1 MLCENLE
8 SVWNTKHSEPGVKV
22 VTSMRNSILST
33 VNILIIETQVTTV
46 MTRMEV
52 GIPEGMTNIYNSR

>member
-1 MLCENLE
+1 
-8 SVWNTKHSEPGVKV
+8 
-22 VTSMRNSILST
+22 MRNSILSS
-33 VNILIIETQVTTV
+33 VNILIIETQVKTTV

>member
-1 MLCENLE
+1 MFETLSTVNLR
-8 SVWNTKHSEPGVKV
+8 VKV
-22 VTSMRNSILST
+22 VTNMRNSILSS
-33 VNILIIETQVTTV
+33 VNILIIETQVKTTV

>member
-1 MLCENLE
+1 
-8 SVWNTKHSEPGVKV
+8 
-22 VTSMRNSILST
+22 MRNSILST

>member
-1 MLCENLE
+1 MFETLSIVNLR
-8 SVWNTKHSEPGVKV
+8 VKV
-22 VTSMRNSILST
+22 VTNMRNSILSS
-33 VNILIIETQVTTV
+33 VNILIIETQVKTTV